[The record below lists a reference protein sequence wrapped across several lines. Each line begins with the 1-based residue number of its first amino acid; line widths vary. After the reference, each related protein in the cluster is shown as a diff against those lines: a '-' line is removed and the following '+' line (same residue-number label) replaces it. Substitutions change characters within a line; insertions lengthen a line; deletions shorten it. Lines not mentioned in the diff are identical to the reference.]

1 MIEGMMK
8 NTEQSTRL
16 LPLCLCAVVL
26 TSCVSQEEFDEA
38 KELARH
44 YQVRLHDVERE
55 RALLVA
61 ENERLATELAMGGV
75 AALDAGF
82 SQEFE
87 SRLNEYERM
96 LAGLRD
102 DPGPVSKYTLGDG
115 STLYMV
121 QDAVLFDSGSADI
134 GDDGQSRLADI
145 AAEIQVGSHGRIWV
159 RGHTDDDPVVRPG
172 TLQKFPHG
180 NLHLATRRALEVA
193 AVLVR
198 SGVGAEN
205 VAVAGFGPFV
215 PLRPNDTAANKSLNR
230 RVEIYVSKGE

>member
-1 MIEGMMK
+1 MK

-145 AAEIQVGSHGRIWV
+145 AAEIQV
-159 RGHTDDDPVVRPG
+159 
-172 TLQKFPHG
+172 
-180 NLHLATRRALEVA
+180 
-193 AVLVR
+193 
-198 SGVGAEN
+198 AEM
-205 VAVAGFGPFV
+205 
-215 PLRPNDTAANKSLNR
+215 L
-230 RVEIYVSKGE
+230 